1 MKKRIYYLGVLPA
14 FFFAGS
20 LALTSCSTDDNIDV
34 SEVDTTIGVGTNG
47 FTVPGGN
54 SEPIELI
61 NLFKLD
67 DSDCIDTIA
76 GGNYRFFKDDDGID
90 ATDVKID
97 PVSVSLDANNIQTF
111 KFVVPIVSNYP
122 ASSRSEGVNR
132 RGAKQTFNKTITTF
146 DFTQEDLTGAIR
158 ELKKTEIDAVPF
170 TLTETFSDDLKSI
183 LTQFSGIELEM
194 PDFFEIEGNEVQIR
208 NGASWFKETIKNG
221 KIQLTNIQTS
231 APLELKG
238 NIISMDFTKA
248 KKIFNDPDGSKKT
261 QELKFEASADPASDF
276 AKVIIKGLVFIHVT
290 YDEDALAF
298 NVNNITDIISK
309 LAGKTDDDFFIDSYF
324 TIGHASKPK
333 MEFRDV
339 IGRFFPDIDLS
350 IDPVKITDIPE
361 FLTKDDVKIDINDI
375 FLELG
380 VNSTMP
386 LPGSVSIKM
395 TPIINNAKNP
405 AITVNNIEIGENTN
419 SKILISRKD
428 NRAAKTGYTDYHW
441 NGDPDGSGDV
451 GNLLTNIPDTIKFEC
466 KAEADSTKAYKV
478 YLNKNY
484 SIKPT
489 YHIEAPLALK
499 GNSCIVYDDSAK
511 DWNKDLNDNDIDL
524 DGNTIVTIEG
534 DIINNTPLD
543 LEINTPTP
551 TGVGGE
557 KDDISSIVKVTMQND
572 PFVVTAK
579 QTNKL
584 VLTVTTS
591 GDGLKKLDGIKYA
604 VKAKAASDGTV
615 ETLNGRLHTIQLK
628 NLTAKLNGKVTINL
642 DK

>member
-20 LALTSCSTDDNIDV
+20 MALTSCSTDDNIDV

-47 FTVPGGN
+47 FTIPGGY
-54 SEPIELI
+54 SEPIEVI

-67 DSDCIDTIA
+67 DSDCIDTIVGA
-76 GGNYRFFKDDDGID
+76 DYHFFKNDDGID
-90 ATDVKID
+90 ETDVKID
-97 PVSVSLDANNIQTF
+97 PVSVELNEKNIQTYQF
-111 KFVVPIVSNYP
+111 ILPIVSQYNTSGARAAAP
-122 ASSRSEGVNR
+122 AKASQQNFS
-132 RGAKQTFNKTITTF
+132 KTITTF
-146 DFTQEDLTGAIR
+146 DFTEKNLTGAIR
-158 ELKKTEIDAVPF
+158 ELREAKIDPVSF
-170 TLTETFSDDLKSI
+170 TLVESFSDDLKKI
-183 LTQFSGIELEM
+183 LSEFSGLDLEL
-194 PDFFEIEGNEVQIR
+194 PDFFKIQNNKVTIENDGKTKEVAI
-208 NGASWFKETIKNG
+208 NNG
-221 KIQLTNIQTS
+221 KIHLENIKTS
-231 APLELKG
+231 SDMVMTG

-248 KKIFNDPDGSKKT
+248 KKTFGGDV
-261 QELKFEASADPASDF
+261 QELAFQASKTFKDNS
-276 AKVIIKGLVFIHVT
+276 AKVIIKGLVFIDVT
-290 YDEDALAF
+290 YNEENLTFNPAVATDVADKLNGKED
-298 NVNNITDIISK
+298 NNFYIN
-309 LAGKTDDDFFIDSYF
+309 SYF
-324 TIGHASKPK
+324 TIGKGSKPK
-333 MEFRDV
+333 MEFRNV
-339 IGRFFPDIDLS
+339 EGRFFPDINLK
-350 IDPVKITDIPE
+350 IDPVKIKDIPK
-361 FLTKDDVKIDINDI
+361 FLKKDDVKIDLDDI

-386 LPGSVSIKM
+386 LPGSVSVKM
-395 TPIINNAKNP
+395 TPIINDNP
-405 AITVNNIEIGENTN
+405 KATITVNNIEIGENTN
-419 SKILISRKD
+419 SKILISRK
-428 NRAAKTGYTDYHW
+428 NNSSKSGYTDYHW

-451 GNLLTNIPDTIKFEC
+451 GNLLTNIPDEIKFEC
-466 KAEADSTKAYKV
+466 DAEADSVNFYTV
-478 YLNKNY
+478 YLNEPY